1 MLSSITCEKRS
12 GVTWTKASEEEL
24 MQSYYLDIFSALWLG
39 ILTSISPCPLATNI
53 AAVSFISRNLG
64 SSKKVLWSGLLYA
77 AGRMLTYVAIA
88 VLAVASLLSLPEVS
102 FFLESN
108 MHKVIGPLL
117 IVVGIILLDVIPVS
131 FSTPLVS
138 SSVQEKAGKWGLWG
152 SGFLGII
159 FALTFCPLSAAL
171 FFGSLIP
178 LAVDGKSAVMMP
190 SVYGLGTA
198 LPVVAFALV
207 MVFSV
212 KSIGK
217 IFDRLTQI
225 EKWVRKLTA
234 VIFIGAGIYLLL
246 KNLMGF

>member
-1 MLSSITCEKRS
+1 
-12 GVTWTKASEEEL
+12 
-24 MQSYYLDIFSALWLG
+24 MQNFYFDIFSAFWLG

-64 SSKKVLWSGLLYA
+64 SSKKVIWSGLLYA

-108 MHKVIGPLL
+108 MHKIIGPLL
-117 IVVGIILLDVIPVS
+117 IVVGIILLDVLPIS
-131 FSTPLVS
+131 FSASLVS
-138 SSVQEKAGKWGLWG
+138 SSVQEKAGKWGVWG
-152 SGFLGII
+152 SGLLGII

-178 LAVDGKSAVMMP
+178 LAIDGKSAVMMP

-198 LPVVAFALV
+198 LPVVVFALV
-207 MVFSV
+207 MAFSV
-212 KSIGK
+212 KSLGK
-217 IFDRLTQI
+217 IFDKLTQI

-234 VIFIGAGIYLLL
+234 IIFIGAGIYLLL
-246 KNLMGF
+246 KNLIGF

>member
-1 MLSSITCEKRS
+1 
-12 GVTWTKASEEEL
+12 
-24 MQSYYLDIFSALWLG
+24 MQTYYLDIFSAFWLG

-53 AAVSFISRNLG
+53 AAVSFITRNLG

-108 MHKVIGPLL
+108 MHKIIGPLL
-117 IVVGIILLDVIPVS
+117 IVVGIILMDVIPIS
-131 FSTPLVS
+131 FSASLVGS
-138 SSVQEKAGKWGLWG
+138 SAQEKVGKWGMWG
-152 SGFLGII
+152 SGLLGMI

-178 LAVDGKSAVMMP
+178 LAIDGKSSVMMP
-190 SVYGLGTA
+190 SIYGLGTA
-198 LPVVAFALV
+198 LPVIAFALV

-217 IFDRLTQI
+217 FFAKLTQI

-234 VIFIGAGIYLLL
+234 LIFIGAGIYLLL